1 MNRTTLAVA
10 LSTAVGLAIAAQS
23 ATTRADDTEKC
34 FGVNA
39 VGKNDCAAGAHS
51 CAGMA
56 TKARDMQSFV
66 LLPKGTCEKISG
78 GHLTAS

>member
-1 MNRTTLAVA
+1 MNRITLAVA

-23 ATTRADDTEKC
+23 TATRADDNEKC

-56 TKARDMQSFV
+56 TKAMDPASFV
-66 LLPKGTCEKISG
+66 LLPKGTCEKIAG
-78 GHLTAS
+78 GHTQAS